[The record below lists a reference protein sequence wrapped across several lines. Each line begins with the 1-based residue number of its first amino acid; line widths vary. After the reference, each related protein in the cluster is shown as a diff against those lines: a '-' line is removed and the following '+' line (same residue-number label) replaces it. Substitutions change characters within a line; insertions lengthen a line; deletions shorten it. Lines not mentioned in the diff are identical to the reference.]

1 METIYLYFIKCFGLI
16 ALFFLAY
23 YFLLRKETFFTGNR
37 WFLLAGL
44 FTSVLLPL
52 VFFTKIVWIDPTPN
66 QSFQIPMGTLLEK
79 ESFEINWFL
88 IVGIAYAIGLLFFL
102 IKFGIDFFSL
112 TKVLKGKTI
121 QQQADYKFIDV
132 KQNVA
137 PFSYFNY
144 IVYNS
149 DLYSAS
155 ELENIL
161 EHEKIHSAQNHTIDV
176 LIARLFCIVF
186 WYNPFIWWYK
196 KAILQNLEFIADSE
210 ATKNIADKKSYQIT
224 LLKITIHENCV
235 AITNHFYQSLIKKR
249 IIMLNKNQSKKRNS
263 WKYCVVIP
271 ALVAFALLF
280 QVEVIAKEK
289 EVTNVGISK
298 KEIKSVD
305 VYKIKKTTTDQEL
318 KVIAEKLK
326 QNHNVDIAVSDIKRN
341 SKSELTSIKV
351 DVKRG
356 TEESQTIQIEGN
368 KAIKDCG
375 IVITTNDDGSKKINL
390 VTGNEID
397 ESKISDKESKVEVK
411 KVKISKT
418 TTNVS
423 TDSNINTKTDNH
435 TDTNTNVVVS
445 TNANEN
451 ANVVVNSTA
460 QSNMKIGFNTL
471 IIVDGVIAPPSVT
484 TDDLE
489 SLNIKSMNI
498 YKGIEAIARYGD
510 DGKNGVI
517 VVETRK

>member
-1 METIYLYFIKCFGLI
+1 
-16 ALFFLAY
+16 
-23 YFLLRKETFFTGNR
+23 
-37 WFLLAGL
+37 
-44 FTSVLLPL
+44 
-52 VFFTKIVWIDPTPN
+52 
-66 QSFQIPMGTLLEK
+66 
-79 ESFEINWFL
+79 
-88 IVGIAYAIGLLFFL
+88 
-102 IKFGIDFFSL
+102 
-112 TKVLKGKTI
+112 
-121 QQQADYKFIDV
+121 
-132 KQNVA
+132 
-137 PFSYFNY
+137 
-144 IVYNS
+144 
-149 DLYSAS
+149 
-155 ELENIL
+155 
-161 EHEKIHSAQNHTIDV
+161 
-176 LIARLFCIVF
+176 
-186 WYNPFIWWYK
+186 
-196 KAILQNLEFIADSE
+196 
-210 ATKNIADKKSYQIT
+210 
-224 LLKITIHENCV
+224 
-235 AITNHFYQSLIKKR
+235 
-249 IIMLNKNQSKKRNS
+249 MLNKNQSKKRNS